1 MWNWGLVLLPLL
13 HWLPKKEELEVG
25 IGEMTI
31 ETLDCP
37 NLSLEVEM
45 GSVNMTLA
53 GREEGCGVFSG
64 KQHGQCTLVPELG
77 LGFDQE
83 ERWNPDAPRKAEI
96 SCSMGEV
103 FIDWAK

>member
-1 MWNWGLVLLPLL
+1 
-13 HWLPKKEELEVG
+13 
-25 IGEMTI
+25 MTI

-53 GREEGCGVFSG
+53 GREEDVAFSLENNMG
-64 KQHGQCTLVPELG
+64 SVSIGSRTWA
-77 LGFDQE
+77 GFDQE